1 LGKTIAGIE
10 NGQSPKLYPEGVAH
24 SGNKMTKSGEQN
36 KYLTGSSDEVLNL
49 YAQTACDLI
58 AELQQSGIRH
68 SKKYRLDYQV
78 VRWQDCFF
86 GDGKHQSGFATY
98 SRKAHIRFC

>member
-1 LGKTIAGIE
+1 
-10 NGQSPKLYPEGVAH
+10 
-24 SGNKMTKSGEQN
+24 
-36 KYLTGSSDEVLNL
+36 
-49 YAQTACDLI
+49 
-58 AELQQSGIRH
+58 
-68 SKKYRLDYQV
+68 LDYQV